1 MNARRFT
8 ATRLRANLYRVLDE
22 VLDTGEPVEIEKNG
36 RLLRIEP
43 ANPDDRL
50 ARLRPHPE
58 YIKGDP
64 DALVHLDWSDEWK
77 P

>member
-1 MNARRFT
+1 MKARRFT

-22 VLDTGEPVEIEKNG
+22 VLNTGEPVEIERNG
-36 RLLRIEP
+36 QLLRIEP
-43 ANPDDRL
+43 VEPADRL
-50 ARLRPHPE
+50 ARLRPHAG

-64 DALVHLDWSDEWK
+64 EAIVHLDWSEEWK